1 MRSPALAIGWELW
14 ARHRWG
20 LSVIAVWAATSAVLA
35 RMLPKEIAE
44 NVVAAP
50 SLVAACFGY
59 VYLLWVF
66 AYAENTLASTG
77 AGFPPRL
84 FGAPLRTSWLVA
96 WPMFY
101 GMAAAA
107 LVWLWLAWL
116 VGYPLDSQTPA
127 NWPALLLAAS
137 MAAFQAACWTIV
149 RGPIPRLVLAVFVL
163 PLTTFMI
170 AAASIRGI
178 PERLRSEYALTWLV
192 ASLSVL
198 IALSYLVAV
207 RGVAR
212 DRRGDSLDAGWLAAF
227 LARRRERLVA
237 RLSPRATPASAQRWL
252 ELRRHSWLVP
262 MIAACYIVVVLCSLN
277 LPLYPA
283 NMTHLVLP
291 IVGLP
296 PLLGLFL
303 GFGMGKTTFWSGDLA
318 LSAFSA
324 TRPVTSAALA
334 QAKLDAAAARAV
346 RTWAYLLL
354 LLPLALVATDTHH
367 TVPRICMYA
376 FDSDP
381 NWKLVT
387 AAVIALAG
395 LVGMTWLHV
404 LAGTFSSIC
413 GRVWL
418 LNTTALAYVLATV
431 AAGGLVQWIVVRGI
445 VSFTPEYVLPLVVG
459 FAAPACCLLLF
470 KLGALAAVLKQPG
483 HERTVPTLLAWLV
496 IAACLII
503 PLYAAVPANP
513 MPHWLVVMYVLLALP
528 LNRPLLLPAA
538 VAWNRHR

>member
-20 LSVIAVWAATSAVLA
+20 LSVVAAWAALGAVLA
-35 RMLPKEIAE
+35 RILPKEIAE

-66 AYAENTLASTG
+66 AYGENTLVSTG

-101 GMAAAA
+101 GMVAAA

-116 VGYPLDSQTPA
+116 ISYPLGSQAA

-137 MAAFQAACWTIV
+137 MAVYQAACWTFV
-149 RGPIPRLVLAVFVL
+149 RGPIPRLVLAVFAL
-163 PLTTFMI
+163 PLTAFLIGAAVARIIQQRLWTESTF
-170 AAASIRGI
+170 G
-178 PERLRSEYALTWLV
+178 WLLCGLV
-192 ASLSVL
+192 VL
-198 IALSYLVAV
+198 IGASYFAAV
-207 RGVAR
+207 IGVAR
-212 DRRGDSLDAGWLAAF
+212 DRRGDSFDTGWLGAF
-227 LARRRERLVA
+227 LARRRESLVA
-237 RLSPRATPASAQRWL
+237 RLSPRATPAAAQRWL

-262 MIAACYIVVVLCSLN
+262 MIAVGCIAAVLCSLN
-277 LPLYPA
+277 LPLYPD
-283 NMTHLVLP
+283 NLTHIVLP

-318 LSAFSA
+318 LSSFSA

-334 QAKLDAAAARAV
+334 QAKLAAAAARAV

-354 LLPLALVATDTHH
+354 LVPLSLVATENLNAAGRLCQFVFPDQSSW
-367 TVPRICMYA
+367 R
-376 FDSDP
+376 
-381 NWKLVT
+381 LVCLL
-387 AAVIALAG
+387 VMALAG

-404 LAGTFSSIC
+404 LAGTVSSIC

-418 LNTTALAYVLATV
+418 LNTTALAYVLTTV
-431 AAGGLVQWIVVRGI
+431 AGGGLVQWIVVRRI

-459 FAAPACCLLLF
+459 FAVPAFCLLLF
-470 KLGALAAVLKQPG
+470 KLGALVAILKQYW
-483 HERTVPTLLAWLV
+483 HERTVPTLLAWLAV
-496 IAACLII
+496 AVCLIF

-513 MPHWLVVMYVLLALP
+513 IPHWLVVMYVLLALP

-538 VAWNRHR
+538 IAWNRHR